1 MVDLLKK
8 KIQNKIATIIGGE
21 GGLLVVDLG
30 GVCVVAEGKKEKLRR
45 RGLTARSY
53 INYY

>member
-1 MVDLLKK
+1 MC
-8 KIQNKIATIIGGE
+8 GGE
-21 GGLLVVDLG
+21 GGLLVVDWGFG

-45 RGLTARSY
+45 RGSTTRSY